1 LENASNQIIKAIKII
16 GLRSFIKEN
25 TRNFLNKTCLSRN
38 ITEQAKDRQVV
49 PSKYKSLN
57 NKDIVD

>member
-49 PSKYKSLN
+49 PLKYKSLN